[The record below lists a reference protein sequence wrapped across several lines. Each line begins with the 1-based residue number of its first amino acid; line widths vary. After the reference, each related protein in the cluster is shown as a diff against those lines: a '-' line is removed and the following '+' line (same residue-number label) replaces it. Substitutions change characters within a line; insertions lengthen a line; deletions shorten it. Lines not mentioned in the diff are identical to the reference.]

1 MVLGGFCFMQKHCQK
16 GQWCLWSMICLVGME
31 RLLTHLARKVF
42 MKDGGMCWLVVKI
55 SVELSNLFFPWMCVH
70 C

>member
-31 RLLTHLARKVF
+31 SLVTHLARKVF
-42 MKDGGMCWLVVKI
+42 MGNDVCEEEG
-55 SVELSNLFFPWMCVH
+55 VEH
-70 C
+70 KGIY